1 MTGPSE
7 PDRERPNWA
16 RWVMRAIL
24 VFALVALVFAI
35 RDIGLATLG
44 RYLRRIGWWWLA
56 VVPMEALC
64 TTLDAIAMRA
74 FTSPE
79 KDKVPLRKALLAQ
92 LAGRAVNAVTPSGN
106 LGEVV
111 KVSVLTESVSQS
123 RAVSTIL
130 LYNVV
135 SFCGEMLIIA
145 TAVPFLLVLVP
156 MPGTAQAILGITC
169 GVCVTIA
176 FGLYFLVHRGM
187 VASFAKIAVRLRH
200 PLARDRAAALYARWS
215 DKVHSIDDKMRLV
228 AGASRRDRLI
238 GIVALTS
245 ARLNSMTLSLI
256 ILHAVGEPITMPFV
270 TAWVVGSFAI
280 YFASTIV
287 PMGIGVAESGYWS
300 FYRLLG
306 ENPARGVTLVV
317 ARRTV
322 TILYA
327 TIGLVLVTTSE
338 TVKRAKQRHTQK
350 VAEPVLE
357 PRATPT
363 MTPTATPVPVTPVS
377 VPLDDSP

>member
-135 SFCGEMLIIA
+135 SFCGEMLI
-145 TAVPFLLVLVP
+145 
-156 MPGTAQAILGITC
+156 
-169 GVCVTIA
+169 
-176 FGLYFLVHRGM
+176 
-187 VASFAKIAVRLRH
+187 
-200 PLARDRAAALYARWS
+200 
-215 DKVHSIDDKMRLV
+215 
-228 AGASRRDRLI
+228 
-238 GIVALTS
+238 
-245 ARLNSMTLSLI
+245 
-256 ILHAVGEPITMPFV
+256 
-270 TAWVVGSFAI
+270 
-280 YFASTIV
+280 
-287 PMGIGVAESGYWS
+287 
-300 FYRLLG
+300 
-306 ENPARGVTLVV
+306 
-317 ARRTV
+317 
-322 TILYA
+322 
-327 TIGLVLVTTSE
+327 
-338 TVKRAKQRHTQK
+338 
-350 VAEPVLE
+350 
-357 PRATPT
+357 
-363 MTPTATPVPVTPVS
+363 
-377 VPLDDSP
+377 

>member
-1 MTGPSE
+1 
-7 PDRERPNWA
+7 
-16 RWVMRAIL
+16 MRAIL

-35 RDIGLATLG
+35 RDIGLTTLG

-64 TTLDAIAMRA
+64 TLLDATAMRA

-79 KDKVPLRKALLAQ
+79 KHKVPLRAALLAQ

-111 KVSVLTESVSQS
+111 KISVLTEKVSQS

-135 SFCGEMLIIA
+135 SFCGELLIIA
-145 TAVPFLLVLVP
+145 TAVPFLLLLVS
-156 MPGTAQAILGITC
+156 MPGSAQAILGITC
-169 GVCVTIA
+169 GVCLTIA

-187 VASFAKIAVRLRH
+187 VASFAQIAVRLRH
-200 PLARDRAAALYARWS
+200 PLAPEKARALYARWQ
-215 DKVHSIDDKMRLV
+215 DRVNGVDDKMRLV
-228 AGASRRDRLI
+228 AGASRRDRII
-238 GIVALTS
+238 GIVALTC
-245 ARLNSMTLSLI
+245 ARLNSMALSLM

-327 TIGLVLVTTSE
+327 AIGLVLVTTSE
-338 TVKRAKQRHTQK
+338 TVKRAKQRHMEK
-350 VAEPVLE
+350 AAEPAPL
-357 PRATPT
+357 PRATATQVP
-363 MTPTATPVPVTPVS
+363 MTPVPLPA
-377 VPLDDSP
+377 DDRP